1 MKEPDIRRYTVDE
14 LRAMRARGESRT
26 DWSAVMAKTAAELA
40 ADIASDP
47 DWDDIPYDWM
57 KDAALVTPGP
67 KKLLSLRLD
76 HEVIDW
82 FKSQGAGY
90 QTKINA
96 VLVAYVRHQ
105 LAAKKTG

>member
-1 MKEPDIRRYTVDE
+1 MQEPDIRRYTVDE
-14 LRAMRARGESRT
+14 LRAMRARGEDRT
-26 DWSAVMAKTAAELA
+26 DWAAVMAKTGEALE

-47 DWDDIPYDWM
+47 DGDGIPYGWI
-57 KDAALVTPGP
+57 KDAVLVTPGP

-96 VLVAYVRHQ
+96 VLVAYVHHQ